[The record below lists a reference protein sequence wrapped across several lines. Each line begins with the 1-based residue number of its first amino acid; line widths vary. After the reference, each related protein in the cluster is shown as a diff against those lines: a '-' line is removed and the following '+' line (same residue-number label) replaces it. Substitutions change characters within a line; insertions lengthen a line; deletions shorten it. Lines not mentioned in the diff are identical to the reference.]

1 LGGFFTSVEGLLD
14 KIRQHLKE
22 GNPFGTGDSAT
33 KHHLGEEEGKE
44 GRREQTETEKEDGS
58 LQKR

>member
-1 LGGFFTSVEGLLD
+1 MD
-14 KIRQHLKE
+14 KLRQHLKE

-33 KHHLGEEEGKE
+33 KHHAEEDEGEEGGKE
-44 GRREQTETEKEDGS
+44 PTETEKEDGS

>member
-1 LGGFFTSVEGLLD
+1 VEGLLD

-44 GRREQTETEKEDGS
+44 GGREQTETEKEDGS
-58 LQKR
+58 LQKRWVD